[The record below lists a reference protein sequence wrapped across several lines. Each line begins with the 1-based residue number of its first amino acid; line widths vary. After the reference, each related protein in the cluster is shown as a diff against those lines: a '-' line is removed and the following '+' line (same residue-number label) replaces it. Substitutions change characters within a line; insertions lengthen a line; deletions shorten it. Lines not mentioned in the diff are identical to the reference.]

1 MYTNFLKT
9 QSADGSRNMGMNV
22 IDAKDGDNTSFFF
35 SVLKSYCFRTHRDCF
50 FPIIL
55 SLNIPY
61 EIVVHLSCF
70 LCLPSFSS
78 ATFFPFEKKIE
89 EKQTNTSMKEKKE
102 KKSRME
108 PFFYQM
114 SPTENDTLPW
124 WKGPKKTDWKGRLTN
139 VNSIIRWSKQHNI
152 KR

>member
-89 EKQTNTSMKEKKE
+89 EKQTNTSMMEKKE

-108 PFFYQM
+108 PFFLPNVSDREWYIAM
-114 SPTENDTLPW
+114 MERAKEN
-124 WKGPKKTDWKGRLTN
+124 RLKR
-139 VNSIIRWSKQHNI
+139 SIDERKFDN
-152 KR
+152 